1 MNISVIGAG
10 SWGTA
15 IAHIISKNNKLT
27 WWVRRKQLAKQI
39 VEKKRNTKY
48 LTDCNIN
55 TNNIHVTTDL
65 TSALSNANII
75 IVAVPSL
82 FVKNVFNGHGALL
95 DNKILLSAIKGV
107 LPDLLITP
115 KQYFL
120 NLSKKIEYGVISG
133 PCHAEE
139 VAQEKTSFLT
149 ISSNILPPRENDLV
163 KVFKTP
169 FINVKISNDII
180 GCEYASILKNIYAIM
195 VGVASGLG
203 YGDNFLAVLITAS
216 ANELKRL
223 LYYLDP
229 KERSVFQPAY
239 LGDLLVTCYSMY
251 SRNRSLGTAIG
262 KGLSVE
268 NAIEDMAMVAEG
280 YNATASLKKIIT
292 KMKIE
297 KEAPIVMRTYNI
309 LYLEKEPKKEI
320 KQLFKVM
327 L

>member
-27 WWVRRKQLAKQI
+27 WWVRREQLAKQI

-48 LTDCNIN
+48 LTNCNIN
-55 TNNIHVTTDL
+55 TNNIHITTDL
-65 TSALSNANII
+65 SSALSEATII
-75 IVAVPSL
+75 IVAVPSS
-82 FVKNVFNGHGALL
+82 FVKNVFNEHAALL

-120 NLSKKIEYGVISG
+120 SLSQKIKYGVISG

-149 ISSNILPPRENDLV
+149 ISSNIPPRENDFI

-180 GCEYASILKNIYAIM
+180 GCEYAAILKNIYAIM
-195 VGVASGLG
+195 VGIASGLG

-223 LYYLDP
+223 LHYLDP
-229 KERSVFQPAY
+229 KERSISQPAY
-239 LGDLLVTCYSMY
+239 LGDLLVTCYSIY
-251 SRNRSLGTAIG
+251 SRNRSLGAAIG

-268 NAIEDMAMVAEG
+268 NAIDDMTMVAEG
-280 YNATASLKKIIT
+280 YSATLSLKKIIT
-292 KMKIE
+292 QLKIE

>member
-15 IAHIISKNNKLT
+15 IAHIISKNNNLT
-27 WWVRRKQLAKQI
+27 WWVRREKLAKQI
-39 VEKKRNTKY
+39 VNKKRNTKY
-48 LTDCNIN
+48 LTNCKIN
-55 TNNIHVTTDL
+55 TKNIYVTTDL
-65 TSALSNANII
+65 TSALSEATII
-75 IVAVPSL
+75 IVAVPSS
-82 FVKNVFNGHGALL
+82 FVKTVFNDHAALL
-95 DNKILLSAIKGV
+95 DNKILLSATKGV

-115 KQYFL
+115 KQYFS
-120 NLSKKIEYGVISG
+120 NLSNKIEYGVISG

-149 ISSNILPPRENDLV
+149 ISSNIPPRKNDFV
-163 KVFKTP
+163 KVFNTP
-169 FINVKISNDII
+169 FINVKISSDII

-195 VGVASGLG
+195 VGIASGLG

-216 ANELKRL
+216 TNELKRL
-223 LYYLDP
+223 LNHLDP
-229 KERSVFQPAY
+229 KERSVSQPAY
-239 LGDLLVTCYSMY
+239 LGDLLVTCYSTY

-268 NAIEDMAMVAEG
+268 NAIEDMTMVAEG
-280 YNATASLKKIIT
+280 YSATASLKKIIT
-292 KMKIE
+292 QMKIK

-327 L
+327 S